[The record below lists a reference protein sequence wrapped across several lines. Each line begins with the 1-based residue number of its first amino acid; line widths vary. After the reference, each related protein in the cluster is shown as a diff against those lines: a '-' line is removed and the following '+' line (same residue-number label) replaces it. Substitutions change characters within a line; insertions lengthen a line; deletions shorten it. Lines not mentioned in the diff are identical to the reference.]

1 MLVGIFFGGFRSPS
15 PAPGLSRHS
24 PQDDGGCDRF
34 NRFMLVGVFFGGF
47 RSPQAPGARRGRE
60 RDIYGGMRVA
70 VEKMRQ
76 SVFANLPAFLRKDL
90 QKTLPRLAASGGDNC
105 VVPPQCSPPVP
116 LFTAGG
122 ARIGVRYCT
131 LRLFYSSWANG

>member
-1 MLVGIFFGGFRSPS
+1 MIIFKPVGFFAGGY
-15 PAPGLSRHS
+15 RH
-24 PQDDGGCDRF
+24 P
-34 NRFMLVGVFFGGF
+34 LH
-47 RSPQAPGARRGRE
+47 PGARRGRE

-122 ARIGVRYCT
+122 TRVGVRYCV
-131 LRLFYSSWANG
+131 LPVVLWLSGLLQG

>member
-70 VEKMRQ
+70 VVKNASKYFCKSPRFSAERFAKNFAAACRIRGKTIASCLRNVLPQ
-76 SVFANLPAFLRKDL
+76 PPSLLPVARVSV
-90 QKTLPRLAASGGDNC
+90 
-105 VVPPQCSPPVP
+105 
-116 LFTAGG
+116 
-122 ARIGVRYCT
+122 
-131 LRLFYSSWANG
+131 